1 MNVEIIEDKKSKRI
15 RIIIYSILLIICVVA
30 VGIAI
35 YQFFADEKLGVIV
48 GITNSETNTEEYE
61 KIKAEFDTIFGN
73 NLNGTV
79 SEQVHINKQ
88 EQDKDIV
95 YTHYQKEENVANDY
109 NINVNIPYI
118 NIDSDIIKKYNKEIS
133 DNFEA
138 KAINTL
144 NSTDK
149 NTIYTV
155 EYEATIENNIL
166 SLIIHSNLKEGNSA
180 QRVLVQ
186 TYNYDLVNNKEITL
200 QEMLQLKQI
209 DKAEAQTKIR
219 SSIQTEQQ
227 KAEEL
232 IKVGYQVYQRD
243 YTSDIYSIE
252 KSTEFFVYN
261 NYLYIVYLRKREV
274 YEKVKIY
281 FLLYIIDFDLYNWR
295 KY

>member
-166 SLIIHSNLKEGNSA
+166 SLTIHSNLKEGNSA

-261 NYLYIVYLRKREV
+261 NYLYIVYAYGNQTNTTTL
-274 YEKVKIY
+274 
-281 FLLYIIDFDLYNWR
+281 DLVVF
-295 KY
+295 